1 MSRYRWQVS
10 PQAPARDLAPDI
22 HPLLFQWLYNRGLRE
37 RAQFEPFLAADE
49 RLMGDPLLL
58 SDMSKAVPRILRA
71 LLRDELI
78 AIYGDFDTDGVT
90 ATALLAQGLA
100 ILGRKVICYIPHRI
114 EEGHGLNH
122 PALKSLHQQGVSL
135 VITVDCGITA
145 LAEVERAQK
154 KGLDIIITDHHL
166 ISTSLPPALAA
177 IDPKREGS
185 AYPFF
190 ELAGVGVAFKLLQ
203 ALLQVTGKERRLHEF
218 LDLAAIGTVADL
230 VPLVGENRYLV
241 KEGLEALNSSQRPG
255 ITELVRCAGLEMGRL
270 DTESISYMLGPRLNA
285 AGRLAHGMLSY
296 ELLSTNSSER
306 AKQLAA
312 QLERENAKRQKLT
325 ARVLTEAKQRLL
337 PLADDVPLLM
347 VGDQDFPAGV
357 IGVAAG
363 KLVEEFYRPA
373 VVLEL
378 GPETSRGSARSIPQ
392 FDINAALTECRDL
405 LSRFG
410 GHAQAAGFTLP
421 SANVE
426 RLHQQLLEI
435 AKRELSDV
443 ELSPVLAIE
452 VEMPLSSLGGETFE
466 LMKRLA
472 PFGRANPMPTFLSRR
487 ARVMEHRCLG
497 TKGEHLRLKLQDG
510 QVVWDAI
517 GFALGYLAAD
527 IAPYVDIVYSLEAE
541 NWKGT
546 ELLRLNILDLSP
558 VS

>member
-10 PQAPARDLAPDI
+10 PQAPAHDLAPDI

-37 RAQFEPFLAADE
+37 RTQFEPFLAADE

-114 EEGHGLNH
+114 DEGHGLNH

-177 IDPKREGS
+177 IDPKREGP

-203 ALLQVTGKERRLHEF
+203 ALLQATGKERRLHEF

-241 KEGLEALNSSQRPG
+241 RKAWKH
-255 ITELVRCAGLEMGRL
+255 
-270 DTESISYMLGPRLNA
+270 SI
-285 AGRLAHGMLSY
+285 
-296 ELLSTNSSER
+296 
-306 AKQLAA
+306 
-312 QLERENAKRQKLT
+312 
-325 ARVLTEAKQRLL
+325 
-337 PLADDVPLLM
+337 
-347 VGDQDFPAGV
+347 
-357 IGVAAG
+357 
-363 KLVEEFYRPA
+363 
-373 VVLEL
+373 
-378 GPETSRGSARSIPQ
+378 
-392 FDINAALTECRDL
+392 
-405 LSRFG
+405 
-410 GHAQAAGFTLP
+410 
-421 SANVE
+421 
-426 RLHQQLLEI
+426 
-435 AKRELSDV
+435 
-443 ELSPVLAIE
+443 
-452 VEMPLSSLGGETFE
+452 
-466 LMKRLA
+466 
-472 PFGRANPMPTFLSRR
+472 R
-487 ARVMEHRCLG
+487 ARGRGL
-497 TKGEHLRLKLQDG
+497 
-510 QVVWDAI
+510 
-517 GFALGYLAAD
+517 
-527 IAPYVDIVYSLEAE
+527 
-541 NWKGT
+541 
-546 ELLRLNILDLSP
+546 
-558 VS
+558 